1 MKTQGNRTFMGTVV
15 FLDLGEAASASP
27 APDLQQRVRDVVSRT
42 VGHLATTDRIL
53 LDTGNGAV
61 VCFPG
66 DPEDAVFVAI
76 GIRDSL
82 QQEIASFPD
91 LQVRLGVNLGPV
103 KVLEE
108 SPGHTQLLGEGMH
121 GAEAL
126 LSFAAPSQI
135 LASRSFFELVSS
147 LSDEYRE
154 LFHHHGAG
162 HLSGARDVD
171 LYELAPVGGARAMVD
186 ATWPAGSTP
195 RPPPVG
201 APAFPAAPV
210 AQAPAAPAQGPAAPA
225 LPTPSAGWRPEA
237 LRELSAALAKAMGP
251 LAPMLVKR
259 SAQQTQDPRT
269 LCDLLADAL
278 TDEDDRTAFLVFAR
292 KWVSASRKSGPP
304 TQAIPVAVL
313 PARGEGRLNPEER
326 AKLEAALAPHVGPIA
341 RVLVDRV
348 AHEAPNL
355 DAASHTLAN
364 SLPDGEIRRT
374 FLKTLTLVKP
384 AAAHHPAPRTA
395 AAPSPRTQAAPA
407 ARTPAVPGQA
417 PPPASRTAA
426 QRAPARP
433 AEGMGAT
440 QPLLGT
446 LYLGEDV
453 LRRAEQSLARALG
466 PVARALVRRAAK
478 SARNTTEL
486 YDALAEELTEGPER
500 DGFLASRDQN

>member
-42 VGHLATTDRIL
+42 VGHLPATDRIL

-82 QQEIASFPD
+82 QQETASFPD

-108 SPGHTQLLGEGMH
+108 GPGHTQLLGEGMH

-154 LFHHHGAG
+154 LFHHHGAS
-162 HLSGARDVD
+162 HLPGARDVD

-210 AQAPAAPAQGPAAPA
+210 GGAPAAPAQGPAAPV

-237 LRELSAALAKAMGP
+237 LSELSAALAKAMGP

-292 KWVSASRKSGPP
+292 KWISASRKSGPP
-304 TQAIPVAVL
+304 TQAVPVAVL
-313 PARGEGRLNPEER
+313 PARVEGRLNPEER

-407 ARTPAVPGQA
+407 PRTPAVPAQA
-417 PPPASRTAA
+417 PAPAPRTAA

-500 DGFLASRDQN
+500 DRFLASRDQN

>member
-1 MKTQGNRTFMGTVV
+1 MGTVV
-15 FLDLGEAASASP
+15 FLDLGEAANASP
-27 APDLQQRVRDVVSRT
+27 APELQQRVRDVVSRT
-42 VGHLATTDRIL
+42 VGHLPVADRIL

-82 QQEIASFPD
+82 QQETTSFPS

-108 SPGHTQLLGEGMH
+108 APGHTQLQGEGMH

-154 LFHHHGAG
+154 LFHHHGAR
-162 HLSGARDVD
+162 HLPGARDVD
-171 LYELAPVGGARAMVD
+171 LYELAPVGGTRAMVD
-186 ATWPAGSTP
+186 STWPAGSTP
-195 RPPPVG
+195 RPPPMV
-201 APAFPAAPV
+201 APAVPQAPV
-210 AQAPAAPAQGPAAPA
+210 AAVPPSPAAQAV
-225 LPTPSAGWRPEA
+225 PTPSAGWRPEA
-237 LRELSAALAKAMGP
+237 LAELSTALAQAMGP

-278 TDEDDRTAFLVFAR
+278 TDEDDRTAFLAFAR
-292 KWVSASRKSGPP
+292 KWISAARKSAPP
-304 TQAIPVAVL
+304 THAVPVAAIPA
-313 PARGEGRLNPEER
+313 PEGRLNPQER

-341 RVLVDRV
+341 KVLVDRV

-355 DAASHTLAN
+355 AAAGHTLAN
-364 SLPDGEIRRT
+364 SLPDGEMRRT

-384 AAAHHPAPRTA
+384 AAAPSPPPRTA
-395 AAPSPRTQAAPA
+395 AAPPPRTQAAPPPRTQAAPA
-407 ARTPAVPGQA
+407 QA
-417 PPPASRTAA
+417 PAPTSRAA
-426 QRAPARP
+426 PQRAPARP
-433 AEGMGAT
+433 TEGMGAT

-453 LRRAEQSLARALG
+453 LRRAEQSLARAVG
-466 PVARALVRRAAK
+466 PMARALVRRASK
-478 SARNTTEL
+478 NARNASEL
-486 YDALAEELTEGPER
+486 YDALAEELPEGPER
-500 DGFLASRDQN
+500 ERFLATRDQN